1 VADQEP
7 LLKHRVNPLLVLSNI
22 MKGISSRANKFLD
35 ESWAVFNSY
44 VTYKF
49 LKKNENRAKH
59 AVLKA
64 EDLAQVFAK
73 VFREIPSD
81 SMLEA
86 ATLLY
91 FILANEGISKRYEET
106 LVRPVLS
113 FISKCIRDYNIG
125 VVTLESS
132 PALSRCMGLSYIF
145 TEKLSEEYKE
155 VLKELLR
162 HCDRPEPQY
171 GYFCLYTTFSSTLKA
186 ILDKEEKDE
195 MLCRRVANVSKSFS
209 RFSTLETITLML
221 LTTGLTLH
229 AGCRNEVI
237 SLKLFQK
244 LAKILETNGRTLLR
258 RSRSMWQ
265 ALSLALKLNRLEK
278 LTYVPEGYIVLKEEL
293 AKRLVEILSE
303 RNRRMTAFL
312 GCLSLILGI
321 INLVIPKL
329 PQELFQSIPLLSP
342 IASVMMPIAFILFVS
357 FVSLILHEYI
367 RTQSLLEEPE
377 IRKLMKKLT
386 EN

>member
-1 VADQEP
+1 
-7 LLKHRVNPLLVLSNI
+7 

-49 LKKNENRAKH
+49 LKKSENRAKH

-64 EDLAQVFAK
+64 EELAQVFAK
-73 VFREIPSD
+73 VFQEIPSD

-113 FISKCIRDYNIG
+113 FISKCIRDYNRG

-145 TEKLSEEYKE
+145 TDKLSEEYKE

-186 ILDKEEKDE
+186 ILDKEEKEE

-221 LTTGLTLH
+221 LTTGLTLY

-321 INLVIPKL
+321 INLVIPIL

-342 IASVMMPIAFILFVS
+342 IASVMMPIAFILIVS
-357 FVSLILHEYI
+357 FVSLILYEYI

-386 EN
+386 ED